1 MAFRTLRNLANLCWV
16 SATNPVETRLLTMA
30 GIKLH
35 HCDMLDVDHRRLE
48 ASLRDHIAERG
59 FPCVGAKSALANE
72 KLEVLAGW
80 RLTSA
85 WNDVKIHDR
94 LLEWSDRY
102 EADPSG
108 LRSLAVVF
116 DGPVDLTEEAFE
128 AAMWERLQ
136 SLSDKDSWRGQSYC
150 ENVSSDPGDPHF
162 SLSFGQQAYFVV
174 GLHPNASRAARR
186 SPYPTLVFNLHD
198 QFEQLRKNERYE
210 RMREAILKRDEAL
223 DGSINPMLARHGEAS
238 EAKQYSGRVVGSDWR
253 CPFHDQR
260 AS

>member
-1 MAFRTLRNLANLCWV
+1 M
-16 SATNPVETRLLTMA
+16 RLLTMA
-30 GIKLH
+30 GQKFDH
-35 HCDMLDVDHRRLE
+35 RDVLDVDQGRLE

-85 WNDVKIHDR
+85 WNDVMIHDR
-94 LLEWSDRY
+94 LLDWSDRY

-136 SLSDKDSWRGQSYC
+136 SLADKDSWRGQSYC
-150 ENVSSDPGDPHF
+150 ENVSSDPADPHF
-162 SLSFGQQAYFVV
+162 SLSFGRQAYFVV

-186 SPYPTLVFNLHD
+186 TPYPTLVFNLHD
-198 QFEQLRKNERYE
+198 QFEQLRKSQRYE

-260 AS
+260 TA